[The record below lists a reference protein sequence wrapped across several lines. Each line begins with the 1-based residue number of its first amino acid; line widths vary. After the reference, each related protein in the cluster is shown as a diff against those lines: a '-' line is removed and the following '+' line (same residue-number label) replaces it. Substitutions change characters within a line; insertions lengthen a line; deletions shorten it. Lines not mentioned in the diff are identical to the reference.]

1 MKPPKNFMKFPYNLL
16 KKATI
21 KEQKWVKDNETGSLE
36 VILEIRD
43 TWLMKLIKK
52 ILKCEEQQ

>member
-21 KEQKWVKDNETGSLE
+21 KEQKWVKDN
-36 VILEIRD
+36 
-43 TWLMKLIKK
+43 
-52 ILKCEEQQ
+52 